1 MTGFQRWQ
9 YLAAAVWL
17 GLLLT
22 VAGIATPAPFAT
34 LAKAD
39 AGRVVARVL
48 AHEAAVSLVMG
59 AVILVL
65 HRARARQ
72 RASLGQGGPQFDLN
86 FGLAAAAVFCTL
98 AGYYAVQPLMLEA
111 RAGQGALSFAQLHAI
126 SGSFYALKVG
136 LVAALA
142 WRLTRPASSSP

>member
-1 MTGFQRWQ
+1 M
-9 YLAAAVWL
+9 LLVAAVWL

-48 AHEAAVSLVMG
+48 AQEAAVSVVLG

-65 HRARARQ
+65 Q
-72 RASLGQGGPQFDLN
+72 RAQTRRRAASGASPQFDLTL
-86 FGLAAAAVFCTL
+86 GLAAGAMFCTL
-98 AGYYAVQPLMLEA
+98 AGYYAVQPMMA
-111 RAGQGALSFAQLHAI
+111 DAKAGQGALGFAQLHAI
-126 SGSFYALKVG
+126 SGGFYVLKVV
-136 LVAALA
+136 LVAVLA
-142 WRLTRPASSSP
+142 WRLTRPPSS